1 MMLADHPIFAV
12 LVVAVAAPL
21 LAEIPIG
28 LRVPVVV
35 LEVVLGILIGPHA
48 LGLVQYRPGEVLGA
62 DLGGFLSVMFLIGM
76 AATLFMAGTEIDFA
90 RIRGRPLSLALRGW
104 VASLGL
110 ALLVVALLHV
120 IPGVHTPM
128 MVVIALSTTGLG
140 VLLPILR
147 DGGQLETPF
156 GHQLLAAGT
165 IGEVGPIVAVAL
177 ALSNRYS
184 TLQEFGFLL
193 ALLALVGLAAA
204 VGRAA
209 RPPKLLALLGRM
221 MQTSTQLP
229 VRLALLVLAGFI
241 VVSVEFGF
249 EGILGA
255 FVAGMVVG
263 LATRGEEGR
272 PFRVKIDAVC
282 FGWFTPFFFV
292 GTGIQ
297 FDLGALTH
305 EATTMLLVP
314 AFLALFLVVRGV
326 PVFLYRNDVPKPERQ
341 PFACFAS
348 VASLGLVVVI
358 TQIGLQTKN
367 MNPDI
372 AQALVVAALLS
383 LLLYPTLAGVLLSR
397 AANPVPESWERR

>member
-1 MMLADHPIFAV
+1 MMLADHPIFVV
-12 LVVAVAAPL
+12 LAVAVAAPL

-35 LEVVLGILIGPHA
+35 LEVVLGILIGPHV
-48 LGLVQYRPGEVLGA
+48 LGLVQFGPGGVLGA
-62 DLGGFLSVMFLIGM
+62 PFGGFLSVMFLVGV
-76 AATLFMAGTEIDFA
+76 AATLFMAGMEIDFA
-90 RIRGRPLSLALRGW
+90 KISGRPLSLALRGW
-104 VASLGL
+104 IASLGL

-120 IPGVHTPM
+120 IPGVHAPM

-156 GHQLLAAGT
+156 GRQLLAAGT
-165 IGEVGPIVAVAL
+165 IGEVGPIVAVSL
-177 ALSNRYS
+177 ALSDRYS
-184 TLQEFGFLL
+184 SLQEFGFLL

-204 VGRAA
+204 VGMRA
-209 RPPKLLALLGRM
+209 RSPKLLALLSRM

-241 VVSVEFGF
+241 VVSAEFGF
-249 EGILGA
+249 EAILGA

-263 LATRGEEGR
+263 LATRGEAGK
-272 PFRVKIDAVC
+272 PFRAKIDAVC

-297 FDLGALTH
+297 FDLGALTRD
-305 EATTMLLVP
+305 ATTMLLVP
-314 AFLALFLVVRGV
+314 AFLVLFLMVRGV
-326 PVFLYRNDVPKPERQ
+326 PVFLYRNDVPKPERL
-341 PFACFAS
+341 PFALSAS

-367 MNPDI
+367 MNPEI

-383 LLLYPTLAGVLLSR
+383 LLLYTTLVGFLLSR
-397 AANPVPESWERR
+397 AGNPVSEP